1 MDKEKIKEMFEE
13 EIKKGDTTKAKEA
26 LENEES
32 IIEKVLSSKRL
43 KKYYEDVKLFFK
55 MLKDYFDGKCD
66 LPVMTVVAIG
76 VALIYILNPFDVVP
90 DVIPVVGYVDD
101 ALVLSFCL
109 FLIEEDVENY
119 KKNCL

>member
-32 IIEKVLSSKRL
+32 ILEKVLSSKKL

-55 MLKDYFDGKCD
+55 MLKDYFNGKCD
-66 LPVMTVVAIG
+66 LPIMTVVAIG

>member
-32 IIEKVLSSKRL
+32 ILEKVLSSKKL
-43 KKYYEDVKLFFK
+43 KKYYEDVKLFFR

-66 LPVMTVVAIG
+66 LPVMTVIAIG

-90 DVIPVVGYVDD
+90 DFIPVAGYVDD

-109 FLIEEDVENY
+109 FLIEEDIENY